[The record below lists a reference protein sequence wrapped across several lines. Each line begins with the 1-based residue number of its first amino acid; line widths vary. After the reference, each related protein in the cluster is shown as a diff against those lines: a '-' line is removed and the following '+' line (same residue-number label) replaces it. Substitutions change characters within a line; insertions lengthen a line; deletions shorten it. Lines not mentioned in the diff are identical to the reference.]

1 MARRAGVLPPRAMSK
16 WRKRSRGGMG
26 VDGEDKLFAK
36 PARRLLPLLGLLYF
50 VSFLDRVNV
59 GFAAL
64 QMNADL
70 GFSDTAYATGAGIFF
85 VAYALLEVPSNVM
98 LEKFG
103 ARLWIFRI
111 MLSWGLLSAATA
123 FVYNE
128 SSFYLVRFLL
138 GAAEAG
144 FFPGVIFYLTRWFP
158 AGLRARMVA
167 GFMAAVPLAGIIG
180 APLSGAILGLHGFW
194 GLAGW
199 QWLFLIEGAP
209 AVLLGFAVLRL
220 LPDGPGDAPWLTDD
234 ERTAIAARLA
244 AEPAPI
250 HQTLGPALRDIR
262 VWLFSI
268 PYFGIVLA
276 LYGLSFWLPLIVKQM
291 GFSDLQTGF
300 VVAVPYVLAA
310 IVMVVWG
317 LRSDRR
323 GERTAHFALPAF
335 VAAAGFA
342 GAAFLPGDLAVFL
355 ALVIGTVGIYAAFGP
370 FWSVPAAELSGA
382 AAAGGIALINSI
394 GNLGG
399 FAGPYLIGWVKQT
412 TGGYAPAMAAF
423 AAIAALAGFA
433 MMGLARRASSP
444 HPRAQ

>member
-1 MARRAGVLPPRAMSK
+1 MAG
-16 WRKRSRGGMG
+16 RSGGMG
-26 VDGEDKLFAK
+26 VDAEDTLFAK
-36 PARRLLPLLGLLYF
+36 PAWRLLPFLGLLYF

-64 QMNADL
+64 HMNADL
-70 GFSDTAYATGAGIFF
+70 GFSDTAYASGAGIFF

-98 LEKFG
+98 LEKVG

-123 FVYNE
+123 LVYNE
-128 SSFYLVRFLL
+128 TSFYLVRFLL

-180 APLSGAILGLHGFW
+180 APLSGAVLGLDGLW

-199 QWLFLIEGAP
+199 KWLFLIEGAP
-209 AVLLGFAVLRL
+209 AVLLAFVVLRV
-220 LPDGPGDAPWLTDD
+220 LPDGPHDAPWLGDD

-244 AEPAPI
+244 AEPPPTHLA
-250 HQTLGPALRDIR
+250 LGPALRDLR
-262 VWLFSI
+262 VWLFAI

-291 GFSDLQTGF
+291 GFTDLETGF
-300 VVAVPYVLAA
+300 VVAIPYVLAA
-310 IVMVVWG
+310 IVMVIWG

-342 GAAFLPGDLAVFL
+342 GAALLPGNLAVFI

-370 FWSVPAAELSGA
+370 FWSVPAAELSGP

-399 FAGPYLIGWVKQT
+399 YAGPFLIGWVKQT
-412 TGGYAPAMAAF
+412 TGGYAGAMAIF
-423 AAIAALAGFA
+423 AVVAALAGFV
-433 MMGLARRASSP
+433 MMGLAARAPSP
-444 HPRAQ
+444 RLPAQ